1 MIIGYRPGSSLC
13 SLYHYSASYIMLF
26 CPLWMYIVNRHFIW
40 FEYLYSW
47 LSYNPS
53 KWCIVLNFI
62 FKQTTME
69 QICLASK
76 LFNFPSLL
84 AQVLQRLTV
93 FAQWIQITGNILRGY
108 MMTSSNGSIFRI
120 TALCAGNSTMAD
132 SPHKGQWGGALMFS
146 LISAW
151 INGWVNIRQAGD
163 LRCHRAHY
171 DVIAMKHPLPVHY
184 IAQNLHIVLFCSPHI
199 FGLVIPN

>member
-1 MIIGYRPGSSLC
+1 MTLYFKFMIIGYRPGSSLY

-26 CPLWMYIVNRHFIW
+26 CPLWMYIVNRHFTW

-53 KWCIVLNFI
+53 IWCIVLNFI

-69 QICLASK
+69 QICLASQ

-93 FAQWIQITGNILRGY
+93 FAQWIQITGNTLRGY
-108 MMTSSNGSIFRI
+108 MMTSSNGSIFRV
-120 TALCAGNSTMAD
+120 TGPLCGEFNDGRFPTQRPVRRGFD
-132 SPHKGQWGGALMFS
+132 VFF
-146 LISAW
+146 
-151 INGWVNIRQAGD
+151 D
-163 LRCHRAHY
+163 LRLNKWLSKHSSGWWFEMPSCSLWRHCNEASTARTLHSTKSAHCF
-171 DVIAMKHPLPVHY
+171 L
-184 IAQNLHIVLFCSPHI
+184 
-199 FGLVIPN
+199 